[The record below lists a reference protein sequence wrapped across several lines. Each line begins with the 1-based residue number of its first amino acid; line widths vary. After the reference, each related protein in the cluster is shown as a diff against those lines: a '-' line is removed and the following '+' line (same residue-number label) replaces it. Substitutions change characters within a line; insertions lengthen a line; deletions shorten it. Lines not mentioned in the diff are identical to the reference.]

1 MESKILAIAVN
12 TFRESMRERG
22 LLAVLIYLILLP
34 VVALAGGYVAVGQE
48 RKILIDVGLALLTL
62 LGLILGVYWGTGM
75 VRVEIDRRVLNFLLA
90 KPLQRWQLIA
100 GKFLGLALTQL
111 VATGL
116 MALALLAILFLSGS
130 LGLLTEARPGDGPV
144 GWESPLWPVL
154 GLIYLELLIVT
165 ALALL
170 FAVVTNQA
178 LAMILTILLTLIGR
192 SSPELLWLAE
202 SASHPVWRA
211 ILRATYYAIPNLA
224 SFNHL
229 IDAGYGVAIPLR
241 LFTGQLLYAIFTL
254 LVILALTMILFERR
268 EV

>member
-116 MALALLAILFLSGS
+116 MALAL
-130 LGLLTEARPGDGPV
+130 
-144 GWESPLWPVL
+144 
-154 GLIYLELLIVT
+154 
-165 ALALL
+165 
-170 FAVVTNQA
+170 
-178 LAMILTILLTLIGR
+178 
-192 SSPELLWLAE
+192 
-202 SASHPVWRA
+202 
-211 ILRATYYAIPNLA
+211 
-224 SFNHL
+224 
-229 IDAGYGVAIPLR
+229 
-241 LFTGQLLYAIFTL
+241 
-254 LVILALTMILFERR
+254 
-268 EV
+268 